1 MASAQKHKER
11 SRRSHSQNS
20 GYSSFLRGSMQ
31 KQRTKAVQSNN
42 RRLFGGKLFGRAK
55 SKAD

>member
-31 KQRTKAVQSNN
+31 KQRTKEVQRNN